1 MTGRAA
7 PDEVLQGGV
16 ANAGAVVRVGGHVL
30 RPANPH
36 SGTIHSFLRHVR
48 DQGFDGASDPV
59 AIEGDRERLVFGA
72 GDVPV
77 PPYPTWAQADTA
89 LASTARLIRGLHDAS
104 VGFVAGANDWS
115 DELRDVSPGGDR
127 VICHN
132 DVCME
137 NVVFCDGVAVSLLD
151 FDFAAPGRRAFDVA
165 AFARMCVPIDDD
177 LNASRLGWLAADRP
191 SRLRL
196 VADTYG
202 LDAAGRVELLVCLDE
217 SIARG
222 GEFVQRHV
230 EAGEP
235 GFVEMWNAMGGMA
248 RFDRRRAWWA
258 TNRDRFASALA
269 VRRALRPQAQSA
281 QTP

>member
-1 MTGRAA
+1 MTGHEA

-30 RPANPH
+30 RPANRH

-48 DQGFDGASDPV
+48 DRGFHGASEPV
-59 AIEGDRERLVFGA
+59 AIEGVRERLVFVP

-89 LASTARLIRGLHDAS
+89 LVSTALLIRGLHDAS

-115 DELRDVSPGGDR
+115 DELRDASPFGDR

-137 NVVFCDGVAVSLLD
+137 NIVFRDGMAVALLD

-177 LNASRLGWLAADRP
+177 LDATRLGWLDADRP

-196 VADTYG
+196 VADAYG
-202 LDAAGRVELLVCLDE
+202 LDTAGRDELLVCLDE

-222 GEFVQRHV
+222 GDFVRRHV

-235 GFVEMWNAMGGMA
+235 GFVEMWDAMGGMA

-258 TNRDRFASALA
+258 TARSRFASALA
-269 VRRALRPQAQSA
+269 
-281 QTP
+281 